1 MVASSRL
8 QAKSGIPVSICI
20 DFKVSFG
27 SGRFEIQKLWSW
39 SSPSK
44 TATVFLPCRQRRIC
58 IVLSPPIVPLWVKFI
73 LILSYPLSHCVRLN
87 PYRFAGVEESLL
99 IFGCEFVHLIPASV
113 RTPLRCFLLFRGL
126 WPFRFPG
133 L

>member
-27 SGRFEIQKLWSW
+27 SGRFEIQKLSSW
-39 SSPSK
+39 LILFCRLTRDSPSK

-73 LILSYPLSHCVRLN
+73 LILSYPAQSLRSAQPLSLRG
-87 PYRFAGVEESLL
+87 RRRK
-99 IFGCEFVHLIPASV
+99 PAHFC
-113 RTPLRCFLLFRGL
+113 L
-126 WPFRFPG
+126 
-133 L
+133 